1 MIYLL
6 YGQDNF
12 LINKEIKSILKKE
25 NIDALSLN
33 EYDLN
38 NDLLE
43 DVILDCETI
52 SLFGNKKG
60 IIINNSYIFTAKK
73 NSIEQKL
80 DTLEQ
85 YLEAPNPD
93 TIMIFTLNEDKLDE
107 RKKLVKTIKKRA
119 EVKALDSTTNTISIA
134 KEMFGDYK
142 ISNADLNLL
151 VDRIGKNLSLLEQE
165 INKIMVYK
173 GEEKEI
179 TRSDII
185 NLTNKNI
192 DVDIFKLIEAVIK
205 KDKKTALE
213 IYYEMLKYNEE
224 PIKIIIMLANQ
235 FRIIYQSK
243 EMYQKGYTEA
253 DIAKTLDIHPYRIK
267 LALQNSRNYHAKALL
282 EYIKKLANLDIN
294 IKKGNIDKCIGL
306 ELFIINL

>member
-12 LINKEIKSILKKE
+12 LIKKEIKNILNKE
-25 NIDALSLN
+25 NLNALSTC

-38 NDLLE
+38 NDLLK
-43 DVILDCETI
+43 DIILDCETV
-52 SLFGNKKG
+52 SLFGDKKA
-60 IIINNSYIFTAKK
+60 IIANNSYIFTAKK
-73 NSIEQKL
+73 GPIEQ
-80 DTLEQ
+80 DIDVLET
-85 YLEAPNPD
+85 YINTPNPD
-93 TIMIFTLNEDKLDE
+93 TTLIFTLNEDKLDE
-107 RKKLVKTIKKRA
+107 RKKIVKLLKKQATIKNF
-119 EVKALDSTTNTISIA
+119 DNNTNIISIV
-134 KEMFGDYK
+134 KEMFGDYQ
-142 ISNADLNLL
+142 ISNASLNLL
-151 VDRIGKNLSLLEQE
+151 IDRVGKNLSLLEQE
-165 INKIMVYK
+165 ANKIMLYK
-173 GEEKEI
+173 NEEKEI
-179 TRSDII
+179 NNSDII

-192 DVDIFKLIEAVIK
+192 DIDIFKLIEAVIK

-267 LALQNSRNYHAKALL
+267 LALQNSRNYQANTLL
-282 EYIKKLANLDIN
+282 TYIKKLAKLDIN
-294 IKKGNIDKCIGL
+294 IKKGNIDKCMGL